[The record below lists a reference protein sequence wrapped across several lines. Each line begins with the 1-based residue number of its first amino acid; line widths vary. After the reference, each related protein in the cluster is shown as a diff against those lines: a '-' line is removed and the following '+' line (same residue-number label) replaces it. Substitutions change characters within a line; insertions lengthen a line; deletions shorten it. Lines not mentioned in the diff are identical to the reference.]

1 MENTEQAPPSG
12 DRTSERRRG
21 RALAPLRLRG
31 FKQLAGA
38 YTLNELGNWVGEIAL
53 AVLVFDQTG
62 SALATTALFLGMQ
75 FAPAFLGQAIVARL
89 EVTGTRI
96 VLPALYVAEAATFV
110 ALALTVDNFS
120 LALVVALAV
129 LDGTLAIAART
140 FTRAAAAAVLSPSSQ
155 LREGNAIVNVG
166 FTGAGA
172 AGPAIAGVVVA
183 ALGVQAALLIDAA
196 SFLGVAVVLAV
207 TTLPEVKAEA
217 ASWVER
223 LREGLAYV
231 RRRTALQRLL
241 GVQAFAFIFF
251 TLVLPIEIVYAKET
265 LDVGDSGYGALL
277 SAWGVGMVVGSLLF
291 IVTARRATLPRQLL
305 LSTALIGFAYLGMA
319 AAGSL
324 AAACTA
330 AAAGGLGNGIQW
342 VSVMSGVQELTAPKY
357 QARVVGL
364 LESIG
369 MLMPGLGFILGGVI
383 AEVLDP
389 RASFVAAGAGV
400 LLVTA
405 IGSVLLR
412 GIDWTP
418 EGEASTAV
426 EGAAI
431 GDLGRP

>member
-1 MENTEQAPPSG
+1 MQDAPTKPTAG
-12 DRTSERRRG
+12 RG
-21 RALAPLRLRG
+21 RSLAPLRLTG

-38 YTLNELGNWVGEIAL
+38 YTINELGNWIGEIAL

-62 SALATTALFLGMQ
+62 SPLATAALFLGMQ
-75 FAPAFLGQAIVARL
+75 FAPAFVGQAVVARL

-96 VLPALYVAEAATFV
+96 VLPGLYVAEAATFV
-110 ALALTVDNFS
+110 VLALTADNFS
-120 LALVVALAV
+120 LPLVVALAV
-129 LDGTLAIAART
+129 VDGTLAIAART
-140 FTRAAAAAVLSPSSQ
+140 FTRAAAAAVLGPSGH
-155 LREGNAIVNVG
+155 LREGNAIINVG

-196 SFLGVAVVLAV
+196 SFVAVALTLAA
-207 TTLPEVKAEA
+207 TSLPEVKAEKE
-217 ASWVER
+217 SWVER

-231 RRRTALQRLL
+231 RRRVALQRLL

-277 SAWGVGMVVGSLLF
+277 SAWGIGMVLGSLLF
-291 IVTARRATLPRQLL
+291 IATARRTTLPGQLL

-319 AAGSL
+319 VAGNL
-324 AAACTA
+324 TVACAA

-342 VSVMSGVQELTAPKY
+342 VSVMSGVQELTAPRY

-369 MLMPGLGFILGGVI
+369 MLMPGIGFILGGVI

-389 RASFVAAGAGV
+389 RASFFAAGGGV
-400 LLVTA
+400 LLVVA
-405 IGSVLLR
+405 IASVLLR
-412 GIDWTP
+412 DIDWTP
-418 EGEASTAV
+418 EGEPAAAV
-426 EGAAI
+426 EGAAV
-431 GDLGRP
+431 GDLSRL